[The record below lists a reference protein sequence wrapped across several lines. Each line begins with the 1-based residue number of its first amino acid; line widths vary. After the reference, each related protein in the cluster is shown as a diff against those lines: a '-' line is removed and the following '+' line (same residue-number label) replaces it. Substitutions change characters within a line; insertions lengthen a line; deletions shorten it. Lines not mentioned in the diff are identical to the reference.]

1 MIRDKKK
8 MTSLKLHGMVG
19 STNTLRVAAVL
30 HELGLDYEFV
40 SVPLTTGAHKKP
52 DYLALNPFGQLPAL
66 EDGDLKI
73 FESRA
78 IARYLA
84 KHYAGSGP
92 DLLRSGIK
100 AESAKVE
107 VWLEVESQEFNPP
120 VSLIVFNVLIKRLL
134 TGGGPDEDVVKAQV
148 AKLSHVLD
156 IYEKQLAE
164 SKYLAGDEFT
174 LADLNHLPY
183 LYALSKT
190 GHAGLLTSRPHV
202 RAWWEDISARPAWKK
217 SIVGVPY

>member
-1 MIRDKKK
+1 MAP
-8 MTSLKLHGMVG
+8 LKLYGMVG
-19 STNTLRVAAVL
+19 STNTLRVSAVL
-30 HELGLDYEFV
+30 NELGLDYEFV

-52 DYLALNPFGQLPAL
+52 EYLAINPFGHLPSL
-66 EDGDLKI
+66 EDGDLKL

-78 IARYLA
+78 ITKYLA
-84 KHYAGSGP
+84 NHYKGSGP

-120 VSLIVFNVLIKRLL
+120 ASSIVFNVLIKRLL
-134 TGGGPDEDVVKAQV
+134 TGGSPDEDVVKAQEV
-148 AKLSHVLD
+148 KLSHVLD

-164 SKYLAGDEFT
+164 TKYLAGDEFT

-190 GHAGLLTSRPHV
+190 AHAGLLTSRPHV
-202 RAWWEDISARPAWKK
+202 SAWWEDISARPSWKK
-217 SIVGVPY
+217 AIAGNPY